1 VPEDIAL
8 FIDFEN
14 IRYSMLNIQRREPDP
29 QELIAVAR
37 RYGTVMVA
45 RAYADWSRQPEPF
58 KGSLTAAMI
67 DRVDCPAKQRDRIRM
82 GTNHYAA
89 GIPGSS
95 SVPGYPEQGSF
106 ARPWSS
112 TITGNSGPLPA
123 LNPQASTNGWYTEQ
137 EPPPLQSE
145 LDESILPADDAV
157 SEETYANT
165 DFSQRDAFRQ
175 NLPYQNPYGQS
186 TPTGPLAQSNTGPLG
201 YPVPYQHTGT
211 TGHLP
216 AVSSNNSAGMQQSTS
231 TVIQSTVDLNML
243 MDIIETVF
251 DRPTI
256 STFVLMTGD
265 KDFTRISARL
275 KLRLNKTVIVVGIP
289 GTVSRDLISSANQFV
304 PLVPNG
310 VTGNTGALPTINANG
325 AYASPSSGNTGAFPS
340 LGNTN
345 SMNAISAANPGSTGN
360 TGAMPAV
367 TYPGAAQPAYQF
379 QNLYGANLPP
389 SPPIDILDP
398 QFLQFLDY
406 IDRNWSWR
414 TIIGVSNFIGDPV
427 NPKNR
432 FRGRLTRESA
442 RELLNSC
449 IQQGILLLQTD
460 QTGAEDLRLNRMHPG
475 VDEVLKQ
482 FVR

>member
-1 VPEDIAL
+1 MPEDIAL

-82 GTNHYAA
+82 GTVHYSGNQPTGAL
-89 GIPGSS
+89 GTPMLVS
-95 SVPGYPEQGSF
+95 EQG
-106 ARPWSS
+106 
-112 TITGNSGPLPA
+112 TGSLAPTPFQREWPSGPLSNSGPLPA
-123 LNPQASTNGWYTEQ
+123 IPPQGIGNEWGSYQDTSETGQPEIDENPL
-137 EPPPLQSE
+137 PLPE
-145 LDESILPADDAV
+145 DETLTDEGYQLP
-157 SEETYANT
+157 EYQ
-165 DFSQRDAFRQ
+165 QRDLSRQ
-175 NLPYQNPYGQS
+175 NAPYQNPYGQS
-186 TPTGPLAQSNTGPLG
+186 APTGPLGFSSSTGPLR
-201 YPVPYQHTGT
+201 YNTSTPV
-211 TGHLP
+211 
-216 AVSSNNSAGMQQSTS
+216 QSTGNTGQMPAINASGSNTIVQS
-231 TVIQSTVDLNML
+231 TVVQSTVDLNML

-304 PLVPNG
+304 PLVPG
-310 VTGNTGALPTINANG
+310 GSTGGLGMPTSGFGSMSTTGNTGSMAAI
-325 AYASPSSGNTGAFPS
+325 STGAPTSQLQPFP
-340 LGNTN
+340 
-345 SMNAISAANPGSTGN
+345 MDA
-360 TGAMPAV
+360 
-367 TYPGAAQPAYQF
+367 
-379 QNLYGANLPP
+379 
-389 SPPIDILDP
+389 LDP
-398 QFLQFLDY
+398 QLLQFLDY

-449 IQQGILLLQTD
+449 IQQGILIVQTD
-460 QTGAEDLRLNRMHPG
+460 PTGAEDLRLNRAHPG

>member
-1 VPEDIAL
+1 MPEDIAL

-82 GTNHYAA
+82 GTIHYA
-89 GIPGSS
+89 
-95 SVPGYPEQGSF
+95 
-106 ARPWSS
+106 
-112 TITGNSGPLPA
+112 N
-123 LNPQASTNGWYTEQ
+123 N
-137 EPPPLQSE
+137 
-145 LDESILPADDAV
+145 
-157 SEETYANT
+157 
-165 DFSQRDAFRQ
+165 
-175 NLPYQNPYGQS
+175 
-186 TPTGPLAQSNTGPLG
+186 TPTGPLGAQSYVAEQNTGSFPRPWPSGMTASSGSLPAIHPNQGLSQGWPEETDDSLSSKEMEENFDDEHISDEEYTSDYQQREAYHTSSYQRTYDQANQPTGPLGQSYTGPLG
-201 YPVPYQHTGT
+201 YPTTHTGT
-211 TGHLP
+211 TGHMP
-216 AVSSNNSAGMQQSTS
+216 AVTPGNSTIVQST
-231 TVIQSTVDLNML
+231 VVQSTVDLNML

-275 KLRLNKTVIVVGIP
+275 KLRLNKNVIVVGIP

-304 PLVPNG
+304 PLVPG
-310 VTGNTGALPTINANG
+310 GPTTSGISGNTGSLPVPNSG
-325 AYASPSSGNTGAFPS
+325 FSSGNTGS
-340 LGNTN
+340 
-345 SMNAISAANPGSTGN
+345 
-360 TGAMPAV
+360 MPAV
-367 TYPGAAQPAYQF
+367 NYSGASQYQQTPF
-379 QNLYGANLPP
+379 GGPP
-389 SPPIDILDP
+389 MDVLDP
-398 QFLQFLDY
+398 LFIQFLDY

-442 RELLNSC
+442 RDLLNTC
-449 IQQGILLLQTD
+449 VQQGILLVQTD
-460 QTGAEDLRLNRMHPG
+460 ATGAEDLRLNRSHPG

>member
-1 VPEDIAL
+1 VPEEIAL

-45 RAYADWSRQPEPF
+45 RAYSDWSRQPEPF

-82 GTNHYAA
+82 GTVHYSGNQPTGAL
-89 GIPGSS
+89 GTPMLVS
-95 SVPGYPEQGSF
+95 EQG
-106 ARPWSS
+106 
-112 TITGNSGPLPA
+112 TGSLAPTPFQREWPSGPLSNSGPLPA
-123 LNPQASTNGWYTEQ
+123 IPPQGIGNEWGSYQDTSETGQPEIDENPL
-137 EPPPLQSE
+137 PLPE
-145 LDESILPADDAV
+145 DETLTDEGYQLP
-157 SEETYANT
+157 EYQ
-165 DFSQRDAFRQ
+165 QRDLSRQ
-175 NLPYQNPYGQS
+175 NAPYQNPYGQS
-186 TPTGPLAQSNTGPLG
+186 APTGPLGFSSSTGPLR
-201 YPVPYQHTGT
+201 YNTSTPV
-211 TGHLP
+211 
-216 AVSSNNSAGMQQSTS
+216 QSTGNTGQMPAINASGSNTIVQS
-231 TVIQSTVDLNML
+231 TVVQSTVDLNML

-304 PLVPNG
+304 PLVPGGSPVAVG
-310 VTGNTGALPTINANG
+310 VGDSGFGSMSMTGNTGSMAAI
-325 AYASPSSGNTGAFPS
+325 S
-340 LGNTN
+340 LGAPT
-345 SMNAISAANPGSTGN
+345 SQL
-360 TGAMPAV
+360 
-367 TYPGAAQPAYQF
+367 QPFPMDA
-379 QNLYGANLPP
+379 
-389 SPPIDILDP
+389 LDP
-398 QFLQFLDY
+398 QLLQFLDY

-449 IQQGILLLQTD
+449 IQQGILIVQTD
-460 QTGAEDLRLNRMHPG
+460 PTGAEDLRLNRAHPG

>member
-1 VPEDIAL
+1 MPEEIAL

-82 GTNHYAA
+82 GTVHY
-89 GIPGSS
+89 PGNQPTGALGAPMLVS
-95 SVPGYPEQGSF
+95 EQG
-106 ARPWSS
+106 
-112 TITGNSGPLPA
+112 TGSLAPTPFQREWPSGPLSNSGPLPVIPSQGIGNEWGSYQSA
-123 LNPQASTNGWYTEQ
+123 SETRQPEIDANPLPE
-137 EPPPLQSE
+137 
-145 LDESILPADDAV
+145 DETLTDEGYQLP
-157 SEETYANT
+157 EYQ
-165 DFSQRDAFRQ
+165 QRDLSRQ
-175 NLPYQNPYGQS
+175 NAPYQNPYGQS
-186 TPTGPLAQSNTGPLG
+186 APTGPLGFSSSTGPLG
-201 YPVPYQHTGT
+201 YNTSTPV
-211 TGHLP
+211 
-216 AVSSNNSAGMQQSTS
+216 QSTGNTGQMPAINASGASTIVQS
-231 TVIQSTVDLNML
+231 TVVQSTVDLNML

-304 PLVPNG
+304 PLVPGGSSVEIG
-310 VTGNTGALPTINANG
+310 VGESGFGSMSMTGNTG
-325 AYASPSSGNTGAFPS
+325 
-340 LGNTN
+340 
-345 SMNAISAANPGSTGN
+345 SMAAISI
-360 TGAMPAV
+360 GAPNSQL
-367 TYPGAAQPAYQF
+367 QPY
-379 QNLYGANLPP
+379 
-389 SPPIDILDP
+389 PIDALDP
-398 QFLQFLDY
+398 QLLQFLDY

-449 IQQGILLLQTD
+449 IQQGILLVQTD
-460 QTGAEDLRLNRMHPG
+460 PTGAEDLRLNRAHPG

>member
-1 VPEDIAL
+1 MPEEIAL

-82 GTNHYAA
+82 GTVHYPPVNSPNSPT
-89 GIPGSS
+89 GTLGSPGM
-95 SVPGYPEQGSF
+95 VTEQG
-106 ARPWSS
+106 
-112 TITGNSGPLPA
+112 TGAYPRQWPTGPLSNSGPLPA
-123 LNPQASTNGWYTEQ
+123 IPPSGAGNDWSGYQDSP
-137 EPPPLQSE
+137 EPRQPD
-145 LDESILPADDAV
+145 LDESLLEDNEALTEERYVQDYQQREAV
-157 SEETYANT
+157 
-165 DFSQRDAFRQ
+165 RQ
-175 NLPYQNPYGQS
+175 FQPFTAYGQAS
-186 TPTGPLAQSNTGPLG
+186 PVGSLNPGSTGPLG
-201 YPVPYQHTGT
+201 YPAYPSTSPSTSVVHSGN

-216 AVSSNNSAGMQQSTS
+216 AVGAGGSSTIVQST
-231 TVIQSTVDLNML
+231 VVQSTVDLNML

-251 DRPTI
+251 DRPII

-289 GTVSRDLISSANQFV
+289 GTVSRDLVSSANQFV
-304 PLVPNG
+304 PLVPG
-310 VTGNTGALPTINANG
+310 GNTAISGQLIDSG
-325 AYASPSSGNTGAFPS
+325 YAPMSMSGNTG
-340 LGNTN
+340 
-345 SMNAISAANPGSTGN
+345 SMSAINPGMSSMSASQYAN
-360 TGAMPAV
+360 SSS
-367 TYPGAAQPAYQF
+367 YPM
-379 QNLYGANLPP
+379 
-389 SPPIDILDP
+389 DVLDP

-414 TIIGVSNFIGDPV
+414 TIIGVSNFIGDPI

-442 RELLNSC
+442 RELLNTC
-449 IQQGILLLQTD
+449 IQQNILLVQTD
-460 QTGAEDLRLNRMHPG
+460 PGGAEDLRLNRQHPG

>member
-1 VPEDIAL
+1 MPEDIAL

-82 GTNHYAA
+82 GTVHYA
-89 GIPGSS
+89 
-95 SVPGYPEQGSF
+95 
-106 ARPWSS
+106 
-112 TITGNSGPLPA
+112 SG
-123 LNPQASTNGWYTEQ
+123 
-137 EPPPLQSE
+137 
-145 LDESILPADDAV
+145 
-157 SEETYANT
+157 
-165 DFSQRDAFRQ
+165 
-175 NLPYQNPYGQS
+175 S
-186 TPTGPLAQSNTGPLG
+186 TPTGNLGASNFVTDQGTGAIPRQWPSNVTGSSGSLPAIQPNAINNGWAGEAEGNLPLNNDLDDNFLAEDEQPAEEGYSISDFQQREPYRQPFHYQNSYGQNSPTGPLGQSNTGPLG
-201 YPVPYQHTGT
+201 YSHSSGN

-216 AVSSNNSAGMQQSTS
+216 AVNTANNTIVQST
-231 TVIQSTVDLNML
+231 VVQSTVDLNML

-304 PLVPNG
+304 PLVPGG
-310 VTGNTGALPTINANG
+310 V
-325 AYASPSSGNTGAFPS
+325 SGNTGSLPAVSGIVQMSPTGS
-340 LGNTN
+340 LG
-345 SMNAISAANPGSTGN
+345 SN
-360 TGAMPAV
+360 TGPMPAINFAN
-367 TYPGAAQPAYQF
+367 TAAQYQT
-379 QNLYGANLPP
+379 QYGGPP
-389 SPPIDILDP
+389 MDALDP

-442 RELLNSC
+442 RELLNTC
-449 IQQGILLLQTD
+449 IQQNILIVQTD
-460 QTGAEDLRLNRMHPG
+460 STGAEDLRLNRMHPG

>member
-1 VPEDIAL
+1 LSRHLNNRILKDLGLRGFSPNREEKIVPEDIAL

-82 GTNHYAA
+82 GTIHFNAPTGGLGA
-89 GIPGSS
+89 SS
-95 SVPGYPEQGSF
+95 YVSEQGSGYLGTSP
-106 ARPWSS
+106 RQWPSS
-112 TITGNSGPLPA
+112 TSGSSGSLPA
-123 LNPQASTNGWYTEQ
+123 VQPQASNWPNS
-137 EPPPLQSE
+137 EPGLDTPEDEFDDSE
-145 LDESILPADDAV
+145 LVEDDQPTEESYGINV
-157 SEETYANT
+157 S
-165 DFSQRDAFRQ
+165 DFQQREAYRPSQ
-175 NLPYQNPYGQS
+175 PYQQPYES
-186 TPTGPLAQSNTGPLG
+186 TSTDSLGQSNTGPLASQ
-201 YPVPYQHTGT
+201 QHTSGS
-211 TGHLP
+211 GHLP
-216 AVSSNNSAGMQQSTS
+216 ALNAPGNSTIVQST
-231 TVIQSTVDLNML
+231 VVQSTVDLNML

-275 KLRLNKTVIVVGIP
+275 KLRLNKTVIIVGIP

-304 PLVPNG
+304 PLVPGG
-310 VTGNTGALPTINANG
+310 VPSSTGSLPAIQPGITGNTGSVPAVN
-325 AYASPSSGNTGAFPS
+325 YAGSNNTGQLPQVSFSAPS
-340 LGNTN
+340 
-345 SMNAISAANPGSTGN
+345 
-360 TGAMPAV
+360 
-367 TYPGAAQPAYQF
+367 
-379 QNLYGANLPP
+379 
-389 SPPIDILDP
+389 IDVLDP

-414 TIIGVSNFIGDPV
+414 TVIGVSNFIGDPM

-442 RELLNSC
+442 RELLNTC
-449 IQQGILLLQTD
+449 IQQGILLVQTD
-460 QTGAEDLRLNRMHPG
+460 STGAEDLRLNRVHPG

>member
-1 VPEDIAL
+1 
-8 FIDFEN
+8 
-14 IRYSMLNIQRREPDP
+14 MLNIQRREPDP

-82 GTNHYAA
+82 GTVHHTGGSNTGALAFDQSA
-89 GIPGSS
+89 GFRNWPSG
-95 SVPGYPEQGSF
+95 PL
-106 ARPWSS
+106 
-112 TITGNSGPLPA
+112 THSGPLPA
-123 LNPQASTNGWYTEQ
+123 IQPQQLNNDWYPDNPSLDQPEQ
-137 EPPPLQSE
+137 PDLT
-145 LDESILPADDAV
+145 
-157 SEETYANT
+157 EETLPEEPYALS
-165 DFSQRDAFRQ
+165 DFSARDPYRQ
-175 NLPYQNPYGQS
+175 PSTYSYGQNQ
-186 TPTGPLAQSNTGPLG
+186 PTGPLSLTNSTGPLG
-201 YPVPYQHTGT
+201 YPPPSPSTSSGN

-216 AVSSNNSAGMQQSTS
+216 AVNVSSGNSGHMPAVNASNPGTIVQST
-231 TVIQSTVDLNML
+231 VVQSTVDLNML

-289 GTVSRDLISSANQFV
+289 GTVSRDLISSASQFV
-304 PLVPNG
+304 PLVPGGNVISPMQPSNG
-310 VTGNTGALPTINANG
+310 GSLSSFQNSGTTG
-325 AYASPSSGNTGAFPS
+325 S
-340 LGNTN
+340 
-345 SMNAISAANPGSTGN
+345 
-360 TGAMPAV
+360 MPAL
-367 TYPGAAQPAYQF
+367 TLNTP
-379 QNLYGANLPP
+379 PP
-389 SPPIDILDP
+389 SQFSPYPMDVLDP

-414 TIIGVSNFIGDPV
+414 TVIGVSNFIGDPV

-442 RELLNSC
+442 RELLNLC
-449 IQQGILLLQTD
+449 IQQGVLLLQTD
-460 QTGAEDLRLNRMHPG
+460 PSGAEDLRLNRNHPG

>member
-82 GTNHYAA
+82 GTIHYASGSTPTGSLGSPNYVA
-89 GIPGSS
+89 EQGSGAYPRQWSS
-95 SVPGYPEQGSF
+95 SV
-106 ARPWSS
+106 
-112 TITGNSGPLPA
+112 TGNSGSLPA
-123 LNPQASTNGWYTEQ
+123 IQAPSVNSVWPTEQ
-137 EPPPLQSE
+137 ETALSLHND
-145 LDESILPADDAV
+145 LDESLLDEDDQPT
-157 SEETYANT
+157 EEGYSIP
-165 DFSQRDAFRQ
+165 DYQQREPYRQ
-175 NLPYQNPYGQS
+175 SLPYQNSYSQNSPSGSLSQ
-186 TPTGPLAQSNTGPLG
+186 GNTGPLG
-201 YPVPYQHTGT
+201 YPVAQHTGN
-211 TGHLP
+211 TGHMP
-216 AVSSNNSAGMQQSTS
+216 AVNAGNSTIVQST
-231 TVIQSTVDLNML
+231 VVQSTVDLNML

-289 GTVSRDLISSANQFV
+289 GTVSRDLISSASQFV
-304 PLVPNG
+304 PLVPGG
-310 VTGNTGALPTINANG
+310 VTGNTGALPVPGIVQM
-325 AYASPSSGNTGAFPS
+325 SPSSG
-340 LGNTN
+340 LG
-345 SMNAISAANPGSTGN
+345 SSTGS
-360 TGAMPAV
+360 MPAINFAN
-367 TYPGAAQPAYQF
+367 TAAQF
-379 QNLYGANLPP
+379 QLPYGNPP
-389 SPPIDILDP
+389 MDVLDP

-442 RELLNSC
+442 RELLNTC
-449 IQQGILLLQTD
+449 IQQNILIVQTD
-460 QTGAEDLRLNRMHPG
+460 STGAEDLRLNRMHPG

>member
-1 VPEDIAL
+1 
-8 FIDFEN
+8 
-14 IRYSMLNIQRREPDP
+14 MLNIQRREPDP

-82 GTNHYAA
+82 GTVHYS
-89 GIPGSS
+89 GNTPSGSL
-95 SVPGYPEQGSF
+95 GYTTESGTYPS
-106 ARPWSS
+106 RSWSS
-112 TITGNSGPLPA
+112 GSTGNSGPLPA
-123 LNPQASTNGWYTEQ
+123 LTPQNVANGWPSYQDQ
-137 EPPPLQSE
+137 EAALPLQND
-145 LDESILPADDAV
+145 LDESLLPADEPEPDEGYDTAD
-157 SEETYANT
+157 YQ
-165 DFSQRDAFRQ
+165 QREASRQ
-175 NLPYQNPYGQS
+175 SLPYQNPSGPLGQS
-186 TPTGPLAQSNTGPLG
+186 STGPLG
-201 YPVPYQHTGT
+201 YSNAQHTGN
-211 TGHLP
+211 TGHMP
-216 AVSSNNSAGMQQSTS
+216 AINAGSSNTIVQST
-231 TVIQSTVDLNML
+231 VVQSTVDLNML

-289 GTVSRDLISSANQFV
+289 GTVSRDLISSASQFV
-304 PLVPNG
+304 PLVLSGSG
-310 VTGNTGALPTINANG
+310 VTGNTGALPVAGIVQM
-325 AYASPSSGNTGAFPS
+325 SPSNPLGSGTGPV
-340 LGNTN
+340 
-345 SMNAISAANPGSTGN
+345 
-360 TGAMPAV
+360 PAV
-367 TYPGAAQPAYQF
+367 NFANTAAQF
-379 QNLYGANLPP
+379 QQPYNN
-389 SPPIDILDP
+389 SPIVDMLDP

-414 TIIGVSNFIGDPV
+414 TIIGVSNFIGDSV

-442 RELLNSC
+442 RDLLNTC
-449 IQQGILLLQTD
+449 IQQNILILHTD
-460 QTGAEDLRLNRMHPG
+460 PTGAEDLRLNRSHSG

>member
-82 GTNHYAA
+82 GTFHYTSGNTSTGAL
-89 GIPGSS
+89 GSPTY
-95 SVPGYPEQGSF
+95 VAEQGAGGPYPKQWPNSV
-106 ARPWSS
+106 
-112 TITGNSGPLPA
+112 TGNSGPLPA
-123 LNPQASTNGWYTEQ
+123 FNSQNLNNGWPTEQ
-137 EPPPLQSE
+137 ESLPTSQNRLDDALLP
-145 LDESILPADDAV
+145 LDEQIP
-157 SEETYANT
+157 EEENFGSSDYQ
-165 DFSQRDAFRQ
+165 QRESYRQ
-175 NLPYQNPYGQS
+175 SLSYQNSYGQS
-186 TPTGPLAQSNTGPLG
+186 PTGPLGQNGSGPLG
-201 YPVPYQHTGT
+201 YPSTGN
-211 TGHLP
+211 TGHMP
-216 AVSSNNSAGMQQSTS
+216 AINGNTNNGTVVQST
-231 TVIQSTVDLNML
+231 VVQSTVDLNML

-304 PLVPNG
+304 PLVPIG
-310 VTGNTGALPTINANG
+310 GNTGTV
-325 AYASPSSGNTGAFPS
+325 SGNTGTLPS
-340 LGNTN
+340 ISSVTFSPNT
-345 SMNAISAANPGSTGN
+345 PTGN
-360 TGAMPAV
+360 TAPMPAV
-367 TYPGAAQPAYQF
+367 SYPGNANPSGTQF
-379 QNLYGANLPP
+379 QQASFETPQM
-389 SPPIDILDP
+389 DVLDP

-414 TIIGVSNFIGDPV
+414 TIIGVSNFIGDPL

-442 RELLNSC
+442 RELLNTC
-449 IQQGILLLQTD
+449 IQQNILLVQTD
-460 QTGAEDLRLNRMHPG
+460 STGAEDLRLNRLHPS
-475 VDEVLKQ
+475 VDDVLKQ

>member
-1 VPEDIAL
+1 MPEDIAL

-82 GTNHYAA
+82 GTIHYASGNTPTGA
-89 GIPGSS
+89 LGSPGSS
-95 SVPGYPEQGSF
+95 SYVSEQGTGAYPASP
-106 ARPWSS
+106 RQWPSGV
-112 TITGNSGPLPA
+112 TGNSGALPA
-123 LNPQASTNGWYTEQ
+123 LNASTANNGWTSDQ
-137 EPPPLQSE
+137 EAHLPLQSE
-145 LDESILPADDAV
+145 LDE
-157 SEETYANT
+157 
-165 DFSQRDAFRQ
+165 
-175 NLPYQNPYGQS
+175 NLPLEDEQPPDENYSLPDYQQREPYRSYQNPYGQNS
-186 TPTGPLAQSNTGPLG
+186 PTGPLGGGTGPLG
-201 YPVPYQHTGT
+201 YPTPASQHTSTGT
-211 TGHLP
+211 TGHMP
-216 AVSSNNSAGMQQSTS
+216 AINAGNSSTIVQST
-231 TVIQSTVDLNML
+231 VVQSTVDLNML

-256 STFVLMTGD
+256 TTFVLMTGD

-304 PLVPNG
+304 PLVPG
-310 VTGNTGALPTINANG
+310 GSPIPVTQTGESGLGSISMTGNTGSMPAI
-325 AYASPSSGNTGAFPS
+325 S
-340 LGNTN
+340 LG
-345 SMNAISAANPGSTGN
+345 A
-360 TGAMPAV
+360 PAS
-367 TYPGAAQPAYQF
+367 QF
-379 QNLYGANLPP
+379 QPYPV
-389 SPPIDILDP
+389 DVLDP

-432 FRGRLTRESA
+432 FRGRLTRDSA
-442 RELLNSC
+442 RELLNTC
-449 IQQGILLLQTD
+449 IQQNILLVHTD
-460 QTGAEDLRLNRMHPG
+460 PSGAEDLRLNRSHPG
-475 VDEVLKQ
+475 VDEILKQ
-482 FVR
+482 C

>member
-1 VPEDIAL
+1 MPEDIAL

-82 GTNHYAA
+82 GTVHYSSGNPPTGALGSPG
-89 GIPGSS
+89 GIS
-95 SVPGYPEQGSF
+95 EQGTGSF
-106 ARPWSS
+106 AATSYPRKWP
-112 TITGNSGPLPA
+112 TGPLSNSGPLPA
-123 LNPQASTNGWYTEQ
+123 ISPQGGTNGWTPYQEAPREQ
-137 EPPPLQSE
+137 EEPAAFVQPE
-145 LDESILPADDAV
+145 LEEHLIREDESLLEEGYEV
-157 SEETYANT
+157 SDYQ
-165 DFSQRDAFRQ
+165 QRDPSRP
-175 NLPYQNPYGQS
+175 LPPYQNPYGQS
-186 TPTGPLAQSNTGPLG
+186 APTGPLGHTGGTGPLG
-201 YPVPYQHTGT
+201 YPTPPPGQQTGN
-211 TGHLP
+211 TGHMP
-216 AVSSNNSAGMQQSTS
+216 AVNAGGSSTIVQST
-231 TVIQSTVDLNML
+231 VVQSTVDLNML

-304 PLVPNG
+304 PLVPGGNPAASGLTGNG
-310 VTGNTGALPTINANG
+310 GYSPTMSTSGNTGALPAVSPG
-325 AYASPSSGNTGAFPS
+325 AG
-340 LGNTN
+340 
-345 SMNAISAANPGSTGN
+345 
-360 TGAMPAV
+360 PAQYQ
-367 TYPGAAQPAYQF
+367 TYPM
-379 QNLYGANLPP
+379 
-389 SPPIDILDP
+389 DVLDP

-442 RELLNSC
+442 RELLNTC
-449 IQQGILLLQTD
+449 VQQGILLLQTD
-460 QTGAEDLRLNRMHPG
+460 SSGNEDLRLNRGHPG

>member
-1 VPEDIAL
+1 
-8 FIDFEN
+8 
-14 IRYSMLNIQRREPDP
+14 MLNIQRREPDP

-82 GTNHYAA
+82 GTVHYT
-89 GIPGSS
+89 GNQPGGALGTSMF
-95 SVPGYPEQGSF
+95 VPDQGTGSLTPTPF
-106 ARPWSS
+106 QREWPAEPL
-112 TITGNSGPLPA
+112 GNSGPLPA
-123 LNPQASTNGWYTEQ
+123 IPSQEIRNEWGSYQDTSEIGQPEIDENP
-137 EPPPLQSE
+137 LSE
-145 LDESILPADDAV
+145 DESLTDEGYQLP
-157 SEETYANT
+157 EYQ
-165 DFSQRDAFRQ
+165 QRDLSRQ
-175 NLPYQNPYGQS
+175 NVPYQNPYGQS
-186 TPTGPLAQSNTGPLG
+186 APTGPLGFSSSTGPLG
-201 YPVPYQHTGT
+201 YTTSTPGQSTGS
-211 TGHLP
+211 TGHMP
-216 AVSSNNSAGMQQSTS
+216 AINASGSSTIVQST
-231 TVIQSTVDLNML
+231 VVQSTVDLNML

-304 PLVPNG
+304 PLIP
-310 VTGNTGALPTINANG
+310 
-325 AYASPSSGNTGAFPS
+325 SGNAAGMAVPP
-340 LGNTN
+340 NTN
-345 SMNAISAANPGSTGN
+345 GGYPSMSSGN
-360 TGAMPAV
+360 TGAMPAISYGG
-367 TYPGAAQPAYQF
+367 TNPHMPAI
-379 QNLYGANLPP
+379 NLNAPP
-389 SPPIDILDP
+389 MEALDP

-432 FRGRLTRESA
+432 FRGRLTRDSA

-449 IQQGILLLQTD
+449 IQQNILLVHTD
-460 QTGAEDLRLNRMHPG
+460 ATGAEDLRLNRGHPG
-475 VDEVLKQ
+475 VDDVLKQ

>member
-82 GTNHYAA
+82 GTIHYPT
-89 GIPGSS
+89 PGSPTGALGS
-95 SVPGYPEQGSF
+95 PGYGIEQGSTGSLSPVGGF
-106 ARPWSS
+106 PRPWGPGLS
-112 TITGNSGPLPA
+112 GNSGPLPA
-123 LNPQASTNGWYTEQ
+123 INPQNTNNGWSPYQ
-137 EPPPLQSE
+137 DSPVSNSP
-145 LDESILPADDAV
+145 DENYLPA
-157 SEETYANT
+157 EESPEDSYNSP
-165 DFSQRDAFRQ
+165 DFDQQGSSQQ
-175 NLPYQNPYGQS
+175 NSHYQNTYGQS
-186 TPTGPLAQSNTGPLG
+186 TPTGPLGQHYTGPLG
-201 YPVPYQHTGT
+201 YANGQSTGN
-211 TGHLP
+211 TGHFP
-216 AVSSNNSAGMQQSTS
+216 AVNASGSNTIVQST
-231 TVIQSTVDLNML
+231 VVQSTVDLNML

-304 PLVPNG
+304 PLVPG
-310 VTGNTGALPTINANG
+310 GNPSISGALPIVTSIPNG
-325 AYASPSSGNTGAFPS
+325 TSSSSGFGP
-340 LGNTN
+340 
-345 SMNAISAANPGSTGN
+345 MGSSGN
-360 TGAMPAV
+360 TGAMPAIPNNAANSP
-367 TYPGAAQPAYQF
+367 YPPYAGGTMPMDA
-379 QNLYGANLPP
+379 
-389 SPPIDILDP
+389 LDP

-442 RELLNSC
+442 RELLNLC
-449 IQQGILLLQTD
+449 VQQNILIVQTD
-460 QTGAEDLRLNRMHPG
+460 STGAEDLRLNRTHPG
-475 VDEVLKQ
+475 VDDVLKQ

>member
-1 VPEDIAL
+1 MPEDIAL

-82 GTNHYAA
+82 GTVHYSSNNTPSGALGSTGYPGEQGIASLPRSWSSGNTGSLPAITSAA
-89 GIPGSS
+89 SSNGWSSYQDTPSSENDLEENLLPTEDLPPDEGYDTADYQQRESLHQNAPSS
-95 SVPGYPEQGSF
+95 STLPYQPAYGS
-106 ARPWSS
+106 P
-112 TITGNSGPLPA
+112 TPSGPLG
-123 LNPQASTNGWYTEQ
+123 SSG
-137 EPPPLQSE
+137 
-145 LDESILPADDAV
+145 
-157 SEETYANT
+157 
-165 DFSQRDAFRQ
+165 
-175 NLPYQNPYGQS
+175 
-186 TPTGPLAQSNTGPLG
+186 TGPLG
-201 YPVPYQHTGT
+201 YANAPHTGN

-216 AVSSNNSAGMQQSTS
+216 AINPGSNTVVQS

-304 PLVPNG
+304 PLVPG
-310 VTGNTGALPTINANG
+310 GTPTSSLPTQTG
-325 AYASPSSGNTGAFPS
+325 TLGQPMSS
-340 LGNTN
+340 
-345 SMNAISAANPGSTGN
+345 GN
-360 TGAMPAV
+360 TGAMPAIS
-367 TYPGAAQPAYQF
+367 YAGQAAPPYQSY
-379 QNLYGANLPP
+379 N
-389 SPPIDILDP
+389 SPPMDVLDP

-414 TIIGVSNFIGDPV
+414 TIIGVSNFIGDSV

-432 FRGRLTRESA
+432 FRGRLTRKSA
-442 RELLNSC
+442 RELLNTC
-449 IQQGILLLQTD
+449 IQQNILLLQTD
-460 QTGAEDLRLNRMHPG
+460 STGAEDLRLNRSHPG
-475 VDEVLKQ
+475 VDDVLRQ

>member
-1 VPEDIAL
+1 MPEDIAL

-82 GTNHYAA
+82 GTVHYT
-89 GIPGSS
+89 GNQPGGALGTSMF
-95 SVPGYPEQGSF
+95 VPDQGTGSLTPTPF
-106 ARPWSS
+106 QREWPAEPL
-112 TITGNSGPLPA
+112 GNSGPLPA
-123 LNPQASTNGWYTEQ
+123 IPSQEIRNEWGSYQGTSEIGQPEIDENP
-137 EPPPLQSE
+137 LSE
-145 LDESILPADDAV
+145 DESLTDEGYQLP
-157 SEETYANT
+157 EYQ
-165 DFSQRDAFRQ
+165 QRDLSRQ
-175 NLPYQNPYGQS
+175 NAPYQNPYGQS
-186 TPTGPLAQSNTGPLG
+186 APTGPLGFSSSTGPLG
-201 YPVPYQHTGT
+201 YNTSNPVQPTGN
-211 TGHLP
+211 TGQMP
-216 AVSSNNSAGMQQSTS
+216 AINASGSSTIVQST
-231 TVIQSTVDLNML
+231 VVQSTVDLNML

-304 PLVPNG
+304 PLVPG
-310 VTGNTGALPTINANG
+310 GNTGGMGFPPNTG
-325 AYASPSSGNTGAFPS
+325 SGFGQMSSGNTG
-340 LGNTN
+340 
-345 SMNAISAANPGSTGN
+345 SMPAISYTAST
-360 TGAMPAV
+360 TS
-367 TYPGAAQPAYQF
+367 TTAQLPAYG
-379 QNLYGANLPP
+379 NGTPP
-389 SPPIDILDP
+389 MDVLDP
-398 QFLQFLDY
+398 QYLQFLDY

-442 RELLNSC
+442 RELLNTC
-449 IQQGILLLQTD
+449 IQQNILLLHTD
-460 QTGAEDLRLNRMHPG
+460 PSGAEDLRLNRSHPG

>member
-1 VPEDIAL
+1 
-8 FIDFEN
+8 
-14 IRYSMLNIQRREPDP
+14 MLNIQRREPDP

-58 KGSLTAAMI
+58 KGSLMAAMI

-82 GTNHYAA
+82 GTIHYASGNSPTSA
-89 GIPGSS
+89 LGAQ
-95 SVPGYPEQGSF
+95 GYVSEQGPYT
-106 ARPWSS
+106 RPWPTSMS
-112 TITGNSGPLPA
+112 GNSGSLPA
-123 LNPQASTNGWYTEQ
+123 INPQAVNNDWPSDPDALPLNDPDDSLLASDEQPTEENYQ
-137 EPPPLQSE
+137 VSDYQQRESYRQS
-145 LDESILPADDAV
+145 
-157 SEETYANT
+157 
-165 DFSQRDAFRQ
+165 
-175 NLPYQNPYGQS
+175 LPYGHH
-186 TPTGPLAQSNTGPLG
+186 PTGPLGQNNTGPLG
-201 YPVPYQHTGT
+201 YASQHTGT
-211 TGHLP
+211 TGHMA
-216 AVSSNNSAGMQQSTS
+216 AVNTSGNSTIVQST
-231 TVIQSTVDLNML
+231 VVQSTVDLNML

-275 KLRLNKTVIVVGIP
+275 KLRLNKTVIIVGIP
-289 GTVSRDLISSANQFV
+289 GTVSRDLISSASQFV
-304 PLVPNG
+304 PLIPGGVPASQG
-310 VTGNTGALPTINANG
+310 SDAAFQMSMTGNTGSMPAITPSNQG
-325 AYASPSSGNTGAFPS
+325 ASPSQYSS
-340 LGNTN
+340 
-345 SMNAISAANPGSTGN
+345 
-360 TGAMPAV
+360 
-367 TYPGAAQPAYQF
+367 YPM
-379 QNLYGANLPP
+379 
-389 SPPIDILDP
+389 IDVLDP

-442 RELLNSC
+442 RELLNMC
-449 IQQGILLLQTD
+449 IQQGILLVQTD
-460 QTGAEDLRLNRMHPG
+460 PGGSEDLRLNRMHPG

>member
-1 VPEDIAL
+1 MPEDIAL

-45 RAYADWSRQPEPF
+45 RAYSDWSRQPEPF

-67 DRVDCPAKQRDRIRM
+67 DRVDCPAKQRDRIRV
-82 GTNHYAA
+82 GTIHHTSGTEQNA
-89 GIPGSS
+89 GT
-95 SVPGYPEQGSF
+95 YQ
-106 ARPWSS
+106 RPWS
-112 TITGNSGPLPA
+112 TGHTGPLPA
-123 LNPQASTNGWYTEQ
+123 VTPQGPGNGWSPYQ
-137 EPPPLQSE
+137 DPLPGE
-145 LDESILPADDAV
+145 LDENLLPTPDEPTTEESYGLGDYQQ
-157 SEETYANT
+157 SE
-165 DFSQRDAFRQ
+165 SSRQ
-175 NLPYQNPYGQS
+175 NPSYQQPYSQS
-186 TPTGPLAQSNTGPLG
+186 PTGPLGHTGGTGPLG
-201 YPVPYQHTGT
+201 YAGGSTGQHTGN

-216 AVSSNNSAGMQQSTS
+216 AINASGGSTVVQST
-231 TVIQSTVDLNML
+231 VVQSTVDLNML

-304 PLVPNG
+304 PLVPGGSITAGLPGNG
-310 VTGNTGALPTINANG
+310 GIMQM
-325 AYASPSSGNTGAFPS
+325 SPSGNTGA
-340 LGNTN
+340 
-345 SMNAISAANPGSTGN
+345 MAAINPGTAPLPYQG
-360 TGAMPAV
+360 T
-367 TYPGAAQPAYQF
+367 AAATPV
-379 QNLYGANLPP
+379 
-389 SPPIDILDP
+389 DVLDP

-414 TIIGVSNFIGDPV
+414 TIVGVSNFIGDPV

-442 RELLNSC
+442 RELLNAC
-449 IQQGILLLQTD
+449 IQQSILLLQTD
-460 QTGAEDLRLNRMHPG
+460 QTGAEDLRLNRLHPG

>member
-1 VPEDIAL
+1 VPEEIAL

-45 RAYADWSRQPEPF
+45 RAYSDWSRQPEPF

-82 GTNHYAA
+82 GTVHYSGNQPTGAL
-89 GIPGSS
+89 GTPMLVS
-95 SVPGYPEQGSF
+95 EQG
-106 ARPWSS
+106 
-112 TITGNSGPLPA
+112 TGSLAPTPFQREWPSGPLSNSGPLPA
-123 LNPQASTNGWYTEQ
+123 IPPQGIGNEWGSYQDTSETGQPEIDENPLPE
-137 EPPPLQSE
+137 
-145 LDESILPADDAV
+145 DETLTDEGYQLP
-157 SEETYANT
+157 EYQ
-165 DFSQRDAFRQ
+165 QRDLSRQ
-175 NLPYQNPYGQS
+175 NAPYQNPYGQS
-186 TPTGPLAQSNTGPLG
+186 APTGPLGFSSSTGPLR
-201 YPVPYQHTGT
+201 YNTSTPV
-211 TGHLP
+211 
-216 AVSSNNSAGMQQSTS
+216 QSTGNTGQMPAINASGSNTIVQS
-231 TVIQSTVDLNML
+231 TVVQSTVDLNML

-304 PLVPNG
+304 PLVPGGSPVAVG
-310 VTGNTGALPTINANG
+310 VGDSGFGSMSMTGNTGSMAAI
-325 AYASPSSGNTGAFPS
+325 STGAPTSQLQPFP
-340 LGNTN
+340 
-345 SMNAISAANPGSTGN
+345 MDA
-360 TGAMPAV
+360 
-367 TYPGAAQPAYQF
+367 
-379 QNLYGANLPP
+379 
-389 SPPIDILDP
+389 LDP
-398 QFLQFLDY
+398 QLLQFLDY

-449 IQQGILLLQTD
+449 IQQGILIVQTD
-460 QTGAEDLRLNRMHPG
+460 PTGAEDLRLNRAHPG

>member
-82 GTNHYAA
+82 GTFHYTS
-89 GIPGSS
+89 GNTTNGSLGT
-95 SVPGYPEQGSF
+95 PTYIAEQGAGGSYP
-106 ARPWSS
+106 RQWPSS
-112 TITGNSGPLPA
+112 ITGNSGPLPA
-123 LNPQASTNGWYTEQ
+123 INVQNLNNGWPL
-137 EPPPLQSE
+137 EPDSSLPPQNGNDDALPPFDESVPEEENYNSSEYQQSE
-145 LDESILPADDAV
+145 A
-157 SEETYANT
+157 Y
-165 DFSQRDAFRQ
+165 RQ
-175 NLPYQNPYGQS
+175 SLSYQNSYGQS
-186 TPTGPLAQSNTGPLG
+186 PTGPLGQNGTGPLG
-201 YPVPYQHTGT
+201 YSTGN
-211 TGHLP
+211 TGHMP
-216 AVSSNNSAGMQQSTS
+216 AINGSSNGTVVQST
-231 TVIQSTVDLNML
+231 VVQSTVDLNML

-310 VTGNTGALPTINANG
+310 AVMPMSL
-325 AYASPSSGNTGAFPS
+325 SGNTGTMPS
-340 LGNTN
+340 IN
-345 SMNAISAANPGSTGN
+345 SVSLAQNASTGN
-360 TGAMPAV
+360 TTPMPAI
-367 TYPGAAQPAYQF
+367 TFPSNPSPSGTQF
-379 QNLYGANLPP
+379 QTPFAQQM
-389 SPPIDILDP
+389 DVLDP

-414 TIIGVSNFIGDPV
+414 TIIGVSNFIGDPL

-449 IQQGILLLQTD
+449 IQQGILLVQTD
-460 QTGAEDLRLNRMHPG
+460 STGAEDLRLNRLHPG
-475 VDEVLKQ
+475 VEDVLKQ